1 MHRIL
6 TMLEVDLGEIN
17 QYRLDYNEKSVQ
29 QKRLENSRAR
39 QRNCERFHRFNDR
52 NCESVKCKENKFH
65 SVTNEDPTDNSLM
78 MSTRF
83 NSIDKLQ
90 ENSRENSFEYRSKMF
105 NSKFQVDKPKF
116 VVSTGLVNGKQYCSK
131 HLQQMMP
138 INYLRLLENYQ
149 KRRNSQV
156 YVKSSNEDSI
166 LVCDNRIDDSKGN
179 EDLSLDNVG

>member
-1 MHRIL
+1 
-6 TMLEVDLGEIN
+6 
-17 QYRLDYNEKSVQ
+17 
-29 QKRLENSRAR
+29 
-39 QRNCERFHRFNDR
+39 
-52 NCESVKCKENKFH
+52 
-65 SVTNEDPTDNSLM
+65 
-78 MSTRF
+78 
-83 NSIDKLQ
+83 
-90 ENSRENSFEYRSKMF
+90 MF